1 MIYGEN
7 VTYIISLNEQIER
20 EWEKV
25 KYGLRTCINDWTDE
39 SRQKEALK
47 NYDIDKWFIEKV
59 SGKDIKRPKL
69 REMLEYIREDATVY
83 VIGI

>member
-1 MIYGEN
+1 MGKGKIWL
-7 VTYIISLNEQIER
+7 TYVYQRLNGGIQTKR
-20 EWEKV
+20 
-25 KYGLRTCINDWTDE
+25 
-39 SRQKEALK
+39 SLK

-59 SGKDIKRPKL
+59 SGKDIKCPKL

>member
-1 MIYGEN
+1 M
-7 VTYIISLNEQIER
+7 
-20 EWEKV
+20 
-25 KYGLRTCINDWTDE
+25 DE